1 MRLHRAAVLGILV
14 AGISFAA
21 EFHVDPMGRDTN
33 IGSKE
38 APFATLTAARDA
50 VRAMKQSDG
59 LPKGGVTLWIH
70 AGEYG
75 FPTEGLAL
83 TSQDSGTASCP
94 IVYSAAPE
102 EEVRLIGGVSLPA
115 EAFESIEDASDLE
128 RLEPAA
134 RDYTLCADLKAL
146 GVTEYGEFPDQFV
159 TPPMVPELFFDG
171 ERMTLAQWPNE
182 GWAHVARVVES
193 GPAPWRNHPSQ
204 GIGTFEYEGD
214 GPNRWNVEAG
224 VWLHGYWC
232 FDWSSETIRV
242 KSVDTEKRQVTLL
255 KQHHYGLG
263 GGNPAPRRFRAI
275 NLLEELDRPG
285 EYFLDRNTGRLYFW
299 PPKPLAGSEVFLS
312 TLRTPLVSMTDASF
326 VAIEGCVLEMGCHQG
341 VSIAGGRENRVS
353 GCVIRNL
360 GHDGIAI
367 EGGEKHQVVSCD
379 LYDLGTG
386 GIILEGGDRKTLTPC
401 GHAAVNNHIHHVSR
415 RRRTHAYPIHMSG
428 VGIRVANNLI
438 HDTPH
443 QAIGLSGNDHLIE
456 FNEIHHSGLES
467 DDCGAFYMGRNPSER
482 GNIIR
487 YNFWH
492 DTGSEFSH
500 GSCAVYFDDGTG
512 GQLVFGNVF
521 YRAAGGNFGA
531 VFVHGG
537 HDNLVDNNI
546 FVECKRAVGHAPWS
560 TDLWNEWLTGDLWKK
575 RLLEEVDITR
585 PPFVDRYPGLE
596 GFLDTTEKTRVNRTT
611 RNVAVKCESF
621 AKGEWVTAGDWITNE
636 DPGFVNSAN
645 LDFQLRDDSP
655 VFDCIPD
662 FEKIPFERIGLCTDQ
677 FREDLPKE

>member
-1 MRLHRAAVLGILV
+1 MRLHHAAVLGFLFTGV
-14 AGISFAA
+14 AFAA
-21 EFHVDPMGRDTN
+21 EFHVDLMGRDTN

-59 LPKGGVTLWIH
+59 LPEGGVTVWIH
-70 AGEYG
+70 GGEYRLPSEG
-75 FPTEGLAL
+75 FVL
-83 TSQDSGTASCP
+83 TKEDSGTADQP
-94 IVYSAAPE
+94 ILYRAAPE

-115 EAFESIEDASDLE
+115 EAFRSIGDASDLE

-134 RDYTLCADLKAL
+134 RDHTLCADLKVL

-159 TPPMVPELFFDG
+159 LPPVVPELFFDG
-171 ERMTLAQWPNE
+171 ERMPLAEWPNE
-182 GWAHVARVVES
+182 GWAHVASVVES
-193 GPAPWRNHPSQ
+193 GPAPWRKHESDRL
-204 GIGTFEYEGD
+204 GVFEYEGD
-214 GPNRWNVEAG
+214 RPNRWNVEAG
-224 VWLHGYWC
+224 VWLQGYWC

-242 KSVDTEKRQVTLL
+242 KSIDTKNSQITLL
-255 KQHHYGLG
+255 KQHHYGIG
-263 GGNPAPRRFRAI
+263 SGNPAPRRFRAV

-299 PPKPLAGSEVFLS
+299 PPKPLEGSEVFLS

-326 VAIEGCVLEMGCHQG
+326 VAIEGCVLEAGCHQG
-341 VSIAGGRENRVS
+341 VSITGGRENRIA
-353 GCVIRNL
+353 GCVIRNM
-360 GHDGIAI
+360 GHEGIAI
-367 EGGEKHQVVSCD
+367 ESGEKHRVISCD
-379 LYDLGTG
+379 LYDLGTS
-386 GIILEGGDRKTLTPC
+386 GIILGGGDRKTLTPC
-401 GHAAVNNHIHHVSR
+401 GHEALNNHIHHVSS

-428 VGIRVANNLI
+428 VGIHIANNLI
-438 HDTPH
+438 HDIPH

-467 DDCGAFYMGRNPSER
+467 DDCGAFYMGRNPSDR

-487 YNFWH
+487 HNFWH

-512 GQLVFGNVF
+512 GQTVFGNVF

-537 HDNLVDNNI
+537 HDNLVDNNLFI
-546 FVECKRAVGHAPWS
+546 ECKRAVGHAPWNDDS
-560 TDLWNEWLTGDLWKK
+560 WNEWLTGDLWRN

-585 PPFVDRYPGLE
+585 APFIDRYPDLE
-596 GFLDTTEKTRVNRTT
+596 GFLAPGKKARVNRTS

-621 AKGEWVTAGDWITNE
+621 AKGEWVTGNDWITE
-636 DPGFVNSAN
+636 KDPGFVDLAGM
-645 LDFQLRDDSP
+645 DFGLTENSP
-655 VFDCIPD
+655 VFTLIPD
-662 FEKIPFERIGLCTDQ
+662 FERIPFDRIGLYKDEY
-677 FREDLPKE
+677 RGELPIE